1 MFESGIEIPHIGAF
15 RLCAVL
21 ACQAEFFF
29 LNVTRHTVAV
39 FMCYNVFKDDDDW
52 EGIAVKLDRLLGI
65 LTVLLQ
71 TERIT
76 APELAAKFEVNRR
89 TIGRDIDALCR
100 AGIPIVTHQ
109 GTGGGISIAE
119 GFKLDK
125 SVLTAGELSGIIAA
139 LKGIG
144 SVSERSQIER
154 TLDKLGANSDA
165 VVSLSEP
172 VMIDLASY
180 YKGDLTA
187 KIETIKQAIL
197 ERRLIE
203 FDYHYSKGESHRRIE
218 PYLVAFQWTSWY
230 VFGFCLERKDWRMFK
245 LNRLWNLSLCDEQFA
260 LREIPPEKRD
270 FNNHL
275 TDDCKLVALFDK
287 SAKYLLIE
295 TYGPDCYYET
305 DESLHFEIGCTNQRY
320 MISWLLGF
328 GDNVKV
334 LEPQEIA
341 DEIKSVAK
349 KILIRYT

>member
-1 MFESGIEIPHIGAF
+1 M
-15 RLCAVL
+15 
-21 ACQAEFFF
+21 
-29 LNVTRHTVAV
+29 
-39 FMCYNVFKDDDDW
+39 
-52 EGIAVKLDRLLGI
+52 KLDRLLGI

-76 APELAAKFEVNRR
+76 APELAGKFEVNRR
-89 TIGRDIDALCR
+89 TIGRDIDALCQ

-144 SVSERSQIER
+144 SVSEQSSIER
-154 TLDKLGANSDA
+154 TLNKLGANSDA

-172 VMIDLASY
+172 VVIDLASH

-187 KIETIKQAIL
+187 KIEIIKQAIL
-197 ERRLIE
+197 ERRLIA
-203 FDYHYSKGESHRRIE
+203 FDYYYDKGEGHRCIE

-230 VFGFCLERKDWRMFK
+230 VFGFCLERMDWRMFK
-245 LNRLWNLSLCDEQFA
+245 MNRLWNLSLCDGQFT

-270 FNNHL
+270 FNSQL
-275 TDDCKLVALFDK
+275 TDDRKLVALFDK

-295 TYGPDCYYET
+295 AYGLDCYYET
-305 DESLHFEIGCTNQRY
+305 DEGLHFEVGFTNKGY
-320 MISWLLGF
+320 IISWLLGF
-328 GDNVKV
+328 GDKAKV
-334 LEPQEIA
+334 LEPIDIVAEMQTIA
-341 DEIKSVAK
+341 KN
-349 KILIRYT
+349 ILMRYH